1 MSSVIDTDFGT
12 TRSSKKEI
20 NLWAGKPLTFTAS
33 TFGASSKAPI
43 LESSDERY
51 AVEKL
56 SKTWVGYDSNGCSH
70 SRLRVSSTL
79 GKMTLNPPPIQ
90 YNPDHEKQSHR
101 EVGPKLTIAK
111 KFRDPYDD
119 VTEEHK
125 KSGAQY
131 IPKYSQIPSIHR
143 IKAPP
148 VDKKHSDFA
157 QFNLEDMR
165 NGNNLMGSTY
175 HVADVHCIISSA
187 AWSWI
192 LRQQSG

>member
-1 MSSVIDTDFGT
+1 MEIEFDSTKSH
-12 TRSSKKEI
+12 KKDI
-20 NLWAGKPLTFTAS
+20 SLWAGKPLIFKSS

-43 LESSDERY
+43 QEYSDEKY

-56 SKTWVGYDSNGCSH
+56 SKSWMGYDSNGCSH

-90 YNPDHEKQSHR
+90 YTPDHEKLSRR
-101 EVGPKLTIAK
+101 ENGPKLTIAK

-119 VTEEHK
+119 VAEEHK
-125 KSGAQY
+125 RSGAQY

-148 VDKKHSDFA
+148 SEKKHSDFA

-165 NGNNLMGSTY
+165 NGTY
-175 HVADVHCIISSA
+175 TNSENIPT
-187 AWSWI
+187 
-192 LRQQSG
+192 